1 MMNIHTITQ
10 NLRNIIASKE
20 KSISEWNNAVLTETS
35 DRVHRATIVGMLK
48 DNVDELKPILHALQ
62 ALRPAPEHEPWV
74 KSYCG
79 GKPNYT
85 APEEP
90 RRPAANQVKGEKI
103 YE

>member
-1 MMNIHTITQ
+1 MSIHTIAQ

-20 KSISEWNNAVLTETS
+20 KSISEWNNTVLTETS
-35 DRVHRATIVGMLK
+35 DRVHRATIIGMLK
-48 DNVDELKPILHALQ
+48 GNVDELKPILHALQ
-62 ALRPAPEHEPWV
+62 ALRTAPEHEPWV

-90 RRPAANQVKGEKI
+90 RRSAANQTEGEDK
-103 YE
+103 